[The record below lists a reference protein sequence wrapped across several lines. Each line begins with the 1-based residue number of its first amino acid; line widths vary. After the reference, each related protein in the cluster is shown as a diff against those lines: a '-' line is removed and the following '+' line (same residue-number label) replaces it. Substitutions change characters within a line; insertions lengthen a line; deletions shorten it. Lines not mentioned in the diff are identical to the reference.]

1 MPSKNKKVNVP
12 APSRV
17 IRSFIIVAVIAIL
30 MGISA
35 KMVMHGLNKKMGIES
50 DEDVRQVDTLVTE
63 ENTEAVVMP
72 VFDPTLVTET
82 GSSVWVPDW
91 KTSPCSIYVTADS
104 DPIQDSLPESPGAAS
119 ANTELQ
125 LLVELWAGHS
135 GYDTIEL
142 ERVWVFVSGDTCFV
156 DLPRSGDWQGVVRTI
171 EGRFVSYAVLFPFV
185 AGEILEGFEDGIP
198 VRGVLSNW

>member
-1 MPSKNKKVNVP
+1 MPSKNKKVNGP
-12 APSRV
+12 APTRV
-17 IRSFIIVAVIAIL
+17 VRSFIIVAVIAIL
-30 MGISA
+30 MGVSA
-35 KMVMHGLNKKMGIES
+35 KMAMHGLNKKMGIES
-50 DEDVRQVDTLVTE
+50 DEDTQLVDTLVTE
-63 ENTEAVVMP
+63 ESIEAVVMP
-72 VFDPTLVTET
+72 EFDPSLVTEI
-82 GSSVWVPDW
+82 GASVWVPDW
-91 KTSPCSIYVTADS
+91 KTTPCSIYVTVDS
-104 DPIQDSLPESPGAAS
+104 DPILDSLPESPGAAS

-142 ERVWVFVSGDTCFV
+142 KRVWVFVSGDTCFV

-171 EGRFVSYAVLFPFV
+171 EGRFVSYTLLFPFV

>member
-1 MPSKNKKVNVP
+1 MPSKNKKVNGP

-30 MGISA
+30 MGVSA

-50 DEDVRQVDTLVTE
+50 DEDTQQVDTLVTE
-63 ENTEAVVMP
+63 ENIEAVVMP
-72 VFDPTLVTET
+72 EFDPTLVTET

-91 KTSPCSIYVTADS
+91 KTTPCSIYVTADS
-104 DPIQDSLPESPGAAS
+104 DPILDSLPESPGAAS

-125 LLVELWAGHS
+125 LLVELWAGYS
-135 GYDTIEL
+135 GYDSIEL

-156 DLPRSGDWQGVVRTI
+156 DLPRPGDWQSVVRTI
-171 EGRFVSYAVLFPFV
+171 EGRFVSYTVLYPFV